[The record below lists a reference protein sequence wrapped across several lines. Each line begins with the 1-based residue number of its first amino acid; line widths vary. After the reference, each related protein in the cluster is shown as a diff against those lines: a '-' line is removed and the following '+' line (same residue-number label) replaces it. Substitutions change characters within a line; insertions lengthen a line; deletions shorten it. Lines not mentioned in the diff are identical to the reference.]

1 MRKRKPFMLAL
12 VPAGFMIVTT
22 TASLM
27 SLLYTKYIPQ
37 RNLTLAVAD
46 ILLLAL
52 SVAFVMLA
60 VRIFRK
66 ADNHDIGQT
75 RGALS

>member
-1 MRKRKPFMLAL
+1 ML
-12 VPAGFMIVTT
+12 PAGFMMVTT
-22 TASLM
+22 TASLT

-37 RNLTLAVAD
+37 RNLTRAAAD

-52 SVAFVMLA
+52 SVALVALA

-66 ADNHDIGQT
+66 AGSDDT
-75 RGALS
+75 RQAGSEVA